1 MKVCDVLKPA
11 KFATVS
17 IESVSSESGTEISW
31 VVPWSHSK
39 GQRNKKTIQHSARN
53 NRDGNNLP
61 HGSHSLCSQA
71 KERPHVKKKQQKNEK
86 ARLVWVKKENQGAQF
101 VLSDKDQVVL
111 WYHRI
116 THTDKYSALRANY
129 NDVKKLQCL
138 QPIDHLS
145 CPPWPFTKM

>member
-17 IESVSSESGTEISW
+17 RAFHQNQGRRSAGWCLDRTVKVKEIKKQYSIQLGTIGMETICHMGATHC
-31 VVPWSHSK
+31 VLKRKK
-39 GQRNKKTIQHSARN
+39 GPMLKKNNKKTKR
-53 NRDGNNLP
+53 RDLFGW
-61 HGSHSLCSQA
+61 
-71 KERPHVKKKQQKNEK
+71 KKKIKVHNLFCQTRTKY
-86 ARLVWVKKENQGAQF
+86 R
-101 VLSDKDQVVL
+101 
-111 WYHRI
+111 YHRI